1 MQTGVILTVE
11 GEVRTRL
18 SLSFAQLAALPEL
31 AQRPDVSRFD
41 PKRSGGAITL
51 AAILEMAG
59 VLPGATWLTLHASQD
74 DFHASVPLAAVR
86 DRGLLIYRLA
96 DDPLPAKAGG
106 PIRFLIPDFAACHTA
121 EVDECANVKFV
132 DRIELSRERGRDNR
146 PQEAAEHAALHTRQ
160 SLSSDKS

>member
-1 MQTGVILTVE
+1 LQTGALLTIE
-11 GEVRTRL
+11 GEVSTKL
-18 SLSFAQLAALPEL
+18 SLSFADLAALPEQ

-41 PKRSGGAITL
+41 PKRRGDAVTL
-51 AAILEMAG
+51 AAILELAG
-59 VLPGATWLTLHASQD
+59 VVPGIEWLTLHASHD

-96 DDPLPAKAGG
+96 GAPLPARAGG
-106 PIRFLIPDFAACHTA
+106 PIRFLIPEFAACQTT

-146 PQEAAEHAALHTRQ
+146 PLEAAEHAALHARQ
-160 SLSSDKS
+160 SQATNE